1 MAVAAGAAAGSP
13 APAEGAVWVEIIPVF
28 RVSTTIW
35 CLRPE
40 GGASWRL
47 PYGGGDEVHRLVRR
61 HLAALGVEPAAV
73 HSTSWRQ
80 EAGTVVL
87 THLAVVARPAGDVAG
102 FERRPVRGRELA
114 FGTALA
120 PPARIDPEHVVA
132 HALRHLAWLV
142 DHDGAVREALGP
154 GWRGA
159 LRPHQPEPFRLVE
172 GEPAGQ

>member
-1 MAVAAGAAAGSP
+1 VVTAVAAGVAVGP
-13 APAEGAVWVEIIPVF
+13 PAEGTIRLEIIPVF

-35 CLRPE
+35 CLRPA
-40 GGASWRL
+40 GSASWRL
-47 PYGGGDEVHRLVRR
+47 PYGGGEEVHQVVWR

-87 THLAVVARPAGDVAG
+87 THLAVVAPPAADAAG
-102 FERRPVRGRELA
+102 FERWPVRGRELA
-114 FGTALA
+114 YGTALA

-142 DHDGAVREALGP
+142 DHDHAVRAALGP

-159 LRPHQPEPFRLVE
+159 LRSHRPEPFRLVE
-172 GEPAGQ
+172 AEPAGR